1 MYYQNQGPVAGGQ
14 QPGYPNGMYGYTYGF
29 ARPQAKNTQP
39 LTPDQIAALRRN
51 GNAFDMK
58 VTQEDLWAAA
68 CTHKEKNGNSTLIQN
83 ADGTWT
89 CTICHE
95 TFKMC
100 ENSREEI
107 EAAVNQLI
115 DMLQTSKTIYLDAP
129 EGLVSQYY
137 QMIPLLRKFPD
148 LWDRAMKNFA
158 MYEGT
163 ATGVNPMA
171 MGYSGFN
178 ALGALMANPYGGFMP
193 TMGQMPTVP
202 GYPQPMPGYP
212 QQPAAPAAPVGY
224 PGYPTMP
231 GYPTQVPD
239 MTGNPM
245 AYGAPVGVNP
255 APPTAP
261 APGVMPG
268 YPQQPAAPAA
278 PAAAPA
284 NNGQTEVQQQKV
296 FNV

>member
-1 MYYQNQGPVAGGQ
+1 MYYQNQVPANGQ
-14 QPGYPNGMYGYTYGF
+14 TQPGYPYPNYGYTYGF

-39 LTPDQIAALRRN
+39 LTPDQINALRRN

-68 CTHKEKNGNSTLIQN
+68 CTHKEKNGNSTLVQN

-115 DMLQTSKTIYLDAP
+115 DMLQTSKTVYLDAP

-163 ATGVNPMA
+163 ATGVNPMG
-171 MGYSGFN
+171 MGYSGFG
-178 ALGALMANPYGGFMP
+178 ALGALMSNPYGGFMP
-193 TMGQMPTVP
+193 TMGQMPVMP
-202 GYPQPMPGYP
+202 GYQPMPGYP
-212 QQPAAPAAPVGY
+212 QQPAAPAAPAY
-224 PGYPTMP
+224 PGYPMP
-231 GYPTQVPD
+231 GYPMQVPD
-239 MTGNPM
+239 GNPM
-245 AYGAPVGVNP
+245 AYGAPGVP
-255 APPTAP
+255 TPTAP
-261 APGVMPG
+261 APGMMPG

-284 NNGQTEVQQQKV
+284 TTPGQQTEVQQQQV